1 MRVVGKGKRV
11 INVIVN
17 IAKRILK
24 DKRGS
29 VRDNINAI
37 ISLIIG
43 VGVATLVLIF
53 VGVLGGQTYSMVQD
67 DISRIND
74 SEVREHVTESVKS
87 GFEAL
92 AQTGGYLPL
101 LVLAIMIGIILAIVV
116 SIGRETTERSNK
128 GGGAL

>member
-1 MRVVGKGKRV
+1 MRVVSKGKRV
-11 INVIVN
+11 INAIVN

>member
-1 MRVVGKGKRV
+1 MKVVGKGKRV
-11 INVIVN
+11 INAIVK

-92 AQTGGYLPL
+92 AQTGGYMPL